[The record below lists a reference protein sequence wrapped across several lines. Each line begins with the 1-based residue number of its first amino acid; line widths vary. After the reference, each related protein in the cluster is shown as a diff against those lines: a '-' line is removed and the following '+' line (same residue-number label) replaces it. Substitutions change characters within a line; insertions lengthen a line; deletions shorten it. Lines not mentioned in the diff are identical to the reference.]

1 MPPPTSKVW
10 KFFKRCNDSK
20 TVKCQLCEVE
30 LTYTG
35 GTTNMLNHISVCLIS
50 FWMTKSEDNAESEIT
65 AFMREKADP
74 DTDSLAWWKDN
85 SDKYSRLSVLAR
97 RYLAVP
103 SERIFSAAGLIVTK
117 LRNRLSSSCIDQI
130 IFLNKNSVPQ

>member
-1 MPPPTSKVW
+1 MSPPTSKVW

-35 GTTNMLNHISVCLIS
+35 GTTNMLNPISVCLIS
-50 FWMTKSEDNAESEIT
+50 FWMTILRTMLNLKLQPLC
-65 AFMREKADP
+65 EKGLIQTLILLRGGKIIPINIQD
-74 DTDSLAWWKDN
+74 
-85 SDKYSRLSVLAR
+85 SVLAR

-103 SERIFSAAGLIVTK
+103 SERIFSAAGLIATK

-130 IFLNKNSVPQ
+130 IFLSKNSVPQ